1 MARKTKEQALET
13 RNQILDAALHCFST
27 HGVSSTS
34 LSDIATRAGVTRGAI
49 YWHFKNKID
58 ILNEI
63 WLQCDEHLDELEL
76 EYQKQYP
83 DDPLAQ
89 MKALLVTLLQST
101 VKDHSR
107 RALMEIIFHKC
118 EFVGEME
125 TFQKIQQTVLLE
137 CYPKI
142 EASLRKCV
150 SAGQLPEKLNTRQTA
165 IIMRSYISGLMENW
179 LFTPA
184 SFDLEKDAAELV
196 EAFIDM
202 LRFSPA
208 LQK

>member
-1 MARKTKEQALET
+1 
-13 RNQILDAALHCFST
+13 
-27 HGVSSTS
+27 
-34 LSDIATRAGVTRGAI
+34 
-49 YWHFKNKID
+49 
-58 ILNEI
+58 
-63 WLQCDEHLDELEL
+63 
-76 EYQKQYP
+76 
-83 DDPLAQ
+83 
-89 MKALLVTLLQST
+89 
-101 VKDHSR
+101 
-107 RALMEIIFHKC
+107 MEIIFHKC

-165 IIMRSYISGLMENW
+165 IIMRSYINGLMENW

-184 SFDLEKDAAELV
+184 SFDLEKDAPELV